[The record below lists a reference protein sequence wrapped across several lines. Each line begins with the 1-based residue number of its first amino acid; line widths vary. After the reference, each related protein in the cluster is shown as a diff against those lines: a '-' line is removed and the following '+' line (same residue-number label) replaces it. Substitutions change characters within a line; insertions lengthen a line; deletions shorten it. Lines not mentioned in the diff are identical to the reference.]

1 MIKSVKSIFLF
12 LLISSVISLSFIDKN
27 KSNVGLKIGDNAPQ
41 FSLLN
46 ESKSIDLKKLN
57 GHFVL
62 ISFWASYDAESRVKN
77 AMLNNA
83 ASKMNNLQI
92 VSVSFDEYR
101 SIFDETINNDQLD
114 KADCFIELKGNSSNL
129 FKSYELNKGFTN
141 YLLDKNGNIVAKNI
155 DSKQLFSLIN

>member
-41 FSLLN
+41 FSLVN

-57 GHFVL
+57 GNFVL

-77 AMLNNA
+77 AILNNA

-129 FKSYELNKGFTN
+129 C
-141 YLLDKNGNIVAKNI
+141 
-155 DSKQLFSLIN
+155 QLVS

>member
-41 FSLLN
+41 FSLVN

-57 GHFVL
+57 GNFVL

-77 AMLNNA
+77 AMLNNS

-141 YLLDKNGNIVAKNI
+141 YLLDKNGNILAKNI

>member
-1 MIKSVKSIFLF
+1 MKSVKSIFLF

-41 FSLLN
+41 FSLVN

-57 GHFVL
+57 GNFVL

-77 AMLNNA
+77 AILNNA

>member
-1 MIKSVKSIFLF
+1 
-12 LLISSVISLSFIDKN
+12 VISLSFIDKN

-41 FSLLN
+41 FSLVN

-57 GHFVL
+57 GNFVL

>member
-41 FSLLN
+41 FSLVN

-57 GHFVL
+57 GNFVL

-77 AMLNNA
+77 AILNNA
-83 ASKMNNLQI
+83 ASKINNLQI

>member
-1 MIKSVKSIFLF
+1 
-12 LLISSVISLSFIDKN
+12 VISLSFIDKN

-41 FSLLN
+41 FSLVN

-57 GHFVL
+57 GNFVL

-141 YLLDKNGNIVAKNI
+141 YLLDKNGYIVAKNI

>member
-41 FSLLN
+41 FSLVN

-57 GHFVL
+57 GNFVL

-141 YLLDKNGNIVAKNI
+141 YLLDKNGYIVAKNI

>member
-41 FSLLN
+41 FSLVN

-57 GHFVL
+57 GNFVL

-77 AMLNNA
+77 AILNNA

-114 KADCFIELKGNSSNL
+114 KADCFIELKRNSSNL

>member
-41 FSLLN
+41 FSLVN

-57 GHFVL
+57 GNFVL

-77 AMLNNA
+77 AILNNA

>member
-41 FSLLN
+41 FSLVN

-57 GHFVL
+57 GNFVL

>member
-41 FSLLN
+41 FSLVN

-57 GHFVL
+57 GNFVL

-141 YLLDKNGNIVAKNI
+141 YLLDKNGNILAKNI

>member
-41 FSLLN
+41 FSLVN

-57 GHFVL
+57 GNFVL

-129 FKSYELNKGFTN
+129 FMSYELNKGFTN